1 MINFR
6 RILSILLVACM
17 TISMV
22 SIGFAE
28 QVEDNAASVSESVQI
43 IELSSQSTSEPL
55 KQEEITQYIEI
66 AENIQEKSS
75 SGAEVCEETIF
86 SDTATTVYTLGEES
100 TDGDIVLQ
108 ATTYSNED
116 DAPMPIV
123 SYSEIVLTE
132 VDPTVQDS
140 VSENIILQS
149 EDDTDAVIDENMIGE
164 EFEET
169 TENSLDD
176 AVVPDESVSIPD
188 EDSSEISS
196 SSEKILEEMSESA
209 NNEMISDND
218 QGVVSG
224 NTEAVADIEE
234 SFANEEMS
242 VFTNAKDLSN
252 VDAIDSING
261 EEESI
266 TNELVEGSNEQID
279 TYENEYSVGDA
290 TGTTTPTLSAITI
303 EDMLTVLSDKENSDP
318 EEYAIYYD
326 LAKSIGLGNNE
337 KEVASNLQ
345 VIVDDYNQAHA
356 AYEQYLLDYAAYEEL
371 LKTDPNAV
379 APTEVQDPTVPRIE
393 VNGVDIEL
401 VKNVETVNMT
411 DNGDGTFS
419 IGGDIQGVKTEI
431 TVDADAAL
439 TIYYDGKAEIT
450 RKVRTDKATDFVI
463 TLDVSG
469 SMDWDGRYSAMTK
482 ALNVLL
488 DEIMAGEE
496 NTVSIVCW
504 SDYASVVQLNVN
516 GETKNRFSAEDG
528 VSAEDII
535 AALKQPYGGTEP
547 AAGLDKAYELLSALR
562 QTEGTDS
569 DTVRNTGV
577 LLFTDGEANYS
588 SSERATIIDEHKLY
602 EEFGATVVNVSIG
615 DEYDVK
621 QYERYLDPTSQNYNY
636 SVLGEEYTTDENAEE
651 NRKNYQEKVVYYN
664 IPKLTDQELADK
676 VSELF
681 ETAFVEIVSEKRQ
694 LQTETITDGV
704 LAAVSAKLI
713 DEIPAGFELVE
724 VVGETM
730 SYKVQGVDSE
740 GNTTIEFDLDDLV
753 SGEESTLSYFVV
765 PVGENANVGV
775 TAFQDV
781 ETVLV
786 AEPIERVT
794 NKNEQKKTIAVVAT
808 ATTSDVDEELWYPTG
823 SKDDVPFWSN
833 PFRGTKAFEDARF
846 DTATSDEN
854 RISGA
859 DEWQYMINFCDTL
872 NDAGFADDFIQDC
885 YEELASCKN
894 EKMREL
900 ILMMFSTDLIDV
912 SRKTTNDDGSR
923 YETSSYQSVV
933 DGQLVIVYNGN
944 SDQVRT
950 IFHEIGHAIDA
961 YAAMLDADASN
972 YGMYT
977 VTDDRVDDVF
987 EDVEANVRASVTEVV
1002 NNTFK
1007 DDYFLFFKTQD
1018 NSATRNEYIEYL
1030 TYRVMNQNV
1039 PYAESAESKFGITF
1053 TRELED
1059 AYNNIVGLYRTPYV
1073 EGRSLL
1079 PFTEGGNIINFA
1091 GQDPYKYVISD
1102 VYGGVTNN
1110 NIVDGMGHAVQGN
1123 WNGATSN
1130 YWYAQDSNGNFIR
1143 DENGNGVFIPNRIC
1157 EIWAEYTECIIQDI
1171 WYTDDIVSEFFPSF
1185 DVHTLRD
1192 EMHDLIADSI

>member
-28 QVEDNAASVSESVQI
+28 QVEDNAASASESVQI

-55 KQEEITQYIEI
+55 KQEEITQYVEI

-75 SGAEVCEETIF
+75 SGAEVCEETIS
-86 SDTATTVYTLGEES
+86 SDTATTVYTLSEES
-100 TDGDIVLQ
+100 TDGNIVLQ

-132 VDPTVQDS
+132 VDPTIQDN
-140 VSENIILQS
+140 VSEDIILQS
-149 EDDTDAVIDENMIGE
+149 EDDTDAVIDENMIVE
-164 EFEET
+164 E
-169 TENSLDD
+169 
-176 AVVPDESVSIPD
+176 
-188 EDSSEISS
+188 
-196 SSEKILEEMSESA
+196 SESA
-209 NNEMISDND
+209 NNELIPDND

-234 SFANEEMS
+234 SFAIETMS
-242 VFTNAKDLSN
+242 VYMNAKDLSD
-252 VDAIDSING
+252 VDTVDSINS

-266 TNELVEGSNEQID
+266 TNELVEGSDEQID
-279 TYENEYSVGDA
+279 TYEDEYSVGDV
-290 TGTTTPTLSAITI
+290 TGSTTPTLSAITI
-303 EDMLTVLSDKENSDP
+303 EDMLTVLGDKENSDS

-356 AYEQYLLDYAAYEEL
+356 AYEQYLLDYAVYEEL

-379 APTEVQDPTVPRIE
+379 APTEVQDPTIPRIE
-393 VNGVDIEL
+393 INGVDIEL

-504 SDYASVVQLNVN
+504 SDYASVVQLDVN

-562 QTEGTDS
+562 QTEGTDT

-636 SVLGEEYTTDENAEE
+636 SILGEEYTTDENAEE

-724 VVGETM
+724 VVGETT

-775 TAFQDV
+775 TAFQDA

-786 AEPIERVT
+786 AEPIEKVT

-823 SKDDVPFWSN
+823 SENDVPFFSN

-846 DTATSDEN
+846 DTTTSDEN

-859 DEWQYMINFCDTL
+859 NEWQYMINFCDTL

-900 ILMMFSTDLIDV
+900 ILMMFSTNLIDV
-912 SRKTTNDDGSR
+912 SRKTTNDDGTR
-923 YETSSYQSVV
+923 YETSSYQTV
-933 DGQLVIVYNGN
+933 DNGQLKIVYNGN
-944 SDQVRT
+944 NTAVRT
-950 IFHEIGHAIDA
+950 IFHEIGHAIDS
-961 YAAMLDADASN
+961 YAAMLDDEEYA
-972 YGMYT
+972 YGLYT
-977 VTDDRVDDVF
+977 VTDDRVEDIF
-987 EDVEANVRASVTEVV
+987 EDVEANVRATVTEVV
-1002 NNTFK
+1002 NSTFK
-1007 DDYFLFFKTQD
+1007 DDYFLFFIKTQD

-1030 TYRVMNQNV
+1030 TYKVMNQNV
-1039 PYAESAESKFGITF
+1039 PYAESAETKFGIALTP
-1053 TRELED
+1053 ELED
-1059 AYNNIVGLYRTPYV
+1059 AYNNIVELYRTPYV
-1073 EGRSLL
+1073 ENRSFW
-1079 PFTEGGNIINFA
+1079 PGTEGENIINIFGIDA
-1091 GQDPYKYVISD
+1091 YTYAISD

-1110 NIVDGMGHAVQGN
+1110 NITDGAGHYVKGN
-1123 WNGATSN
+1123 KYSATSD
-1130 YWYAQDSNGNFIR
+1130 YWYAQDTNGNFVK
-1143 DENGNGVFIPNRIC
+1143 GNDGNAVFKNWPIC

-1185 DVHTLRD
+1185 DVLTLRD